1 MAWPSGFRS
10 ANRCNSAHAGPIP
23 GASVPDQ
30 SQTTGPSKTAG
41 RFFSSSSTAAIA
53 ASDQLPRSCRRQLE
67 PCRSSASRVMGRW
80 LSDSSAICYQEE
92 MHNDPL
98 LQILILL
105 AASICV
111 VAGVRKLKLP
121 AILGY
126 LVVGMLLG
134 PHALSL
140 AVDNETTQLLADFG
154 VVFLVFTL
162 GLEFSLPRLVAMR
175 WEVLGVGGA
184 QVLITTGVV
193 AAIVLAVFHTA
204 PAIAVV
210 IGGAVAMSS
219 TAIIISQLTEQS
231 ENNRTHGRVSVAIC
245 LFQDLSF
252 PLFLALI
259 SALAGGGA
267 GADLQQIAAAVG
279 SGVLALLLVL
289 AAGRWLLRP
298 LFLLIASVRS
308 AELFSLAVLLAV
320 LASAWATHKV
330 GLSLALGAF
339 LAGMMLAETEFRH
352 QVEATIRSYKEVLL
366 GLFFITVGML
376 LDVRLLFRDL
386 ALVTALLIGML
397 VLKAAVVTLVA
408 EPATKSWFKSLRTG
422 VVVAQGGEFGF
433 ALLTLSLRHE
443 LLDPA
448 IVQPLLAATV
458 LSMVLSPLL
467 IRQNRRITRTL
478 LRESGRPTTA
488 ALRETQATLAVA
500 EREHVVICG
509 FGRVGQNI
517 ARGLEQTGFEYLA
530 LDVDPYRIRVGRQAG
545 DPVIYGDAGQVK
557 VLENVGLNRANCI
570 VITFADPEVALRIL
584 RSVRELRIDVPVLV
598 RTQDDSK
605 LEELQKAGA
614 TEVVPETFEAALML
628 LSHLLLLLKLP
639 VPRVIRTVNDIRSDR
654 YGMLRQYF
662 PAAGAEPLDDSH
674 AFREEL
680 HSVIL
685 PPHAW
690 AVGRSIAELAAR
702 GARASVSAVRR
713 DGIVGRE
720 PSADPLLKEGD
731 VVVVCGTPEDVEHAE
746 TLLLMG

>member
-1 MAWPSGFRS
+1 M
-10 ANRCNSAHAGPIP
+10 
-23 GASVPDQ
+23 V
-30 SQTTGPSKTAG
+30 
-41 RFFSSSSTAAIA
+41 
-53 ASDQLPRSCRRQLE
+53 
-67 PCRSSASRVMGRW
+67 
-80 LSDSSAICYQEE
+80 
-92 MHNDPL
+92 HNDPL

-105 AASICV
+105 AASVCV

-126 LVVGMLLG
+126 LAVGMLLG
-134 PHALSL
+134 PHAFAL
-140 AVDNETTQLLADFG
+140 AADNETTRLLADFG

-184 QVLITTGVV
+184 QVLITTAVV
-193 AAIVLAVFHTA
+193 AALAIGLFDVV
-204 PAIAVV
+204 PAVAVV

-231 ENNRTHGRVSVAIC
+231 ENNRTHGRLAVAIC

-252 PLFLALI
+252 PLFLALV
-259 SALAGGGA
+259 SSLSGGGRSTEA
-267 GADLQQIAAAVG
+267 THIVGAIGIA
-279 SGVLALLLVL
+279 VLALLLVL

-320 LASAWATHKV
+320 LASAWATQAA

-352 QVEATIRSYKEVLL
+352 QIEATIRSYREILL

-376 LDVRLLFRDL
+376 LDVGLLLRHFGWVAAILL
-386 ALVTALLIGML
+386 AMLL
-397 VLKAAVVTLVA
+397 LKAAVVTFA
-408 EPATKSWFKSLRTG
+408 AQPATKSWFKSLRTG
-422 VVVAQGGEFGF
+422 VIVGQGGEFGF
-433 ALLTLSLRHE
+433 ALLTLLLRRE
-443 LLDPA
+443 LLAPA

-458 LSMVLSPLL
+458 LSMVLSPIL
-467 IRQNRRITRTL
+467 IRHNRRITRAL
-478 LRESGRPTTA
+478 LSESGPPDSA
-488 ALRETQATLAVA
+488 AVRETQATLAVA
-500 EREHVVICG
+500 ERDHVIICG

-517 ARGLEQTGFEYLA
+517 ARVLEQTGFEFIA
-530 LDVDPYRIRVGRQAG
+530 LELDAYRIRLGRQAG

-557 VLENVGLNRANCI
+557 VLENVGVAHASCV
-570 VITFADPEVALRIL
+570 VITFANPEVALRIL
-584 RSVRELRIDVPVLV
+584 RAVRELRQDVPILV
-598 RTQDDSK
+598 RTQDDTK
-605 LEELQKAGA
+605 LEQLQSAGA
-614 TEVVPETFEAALML
+614 TEVVPETFEASLML

-639 VPRVIRTVNDIRSDR
+639 VPRVIRTVNDIRSHR
-654 YGMLRQYF
+654 YSMLRQYF
-662 PAAGAEPLDDSH
+662 PAADAEHLDDSH

-690 AVGRSIAELAAR
+690 AVGRSIAELAQR
-702 GARASVSAVRR
+702 GSRAVVSAVRR

-720 PSADPLLKEGD
+720 PAADTLFKVGD
-731 VVVVCGTPEDVEHAE
+731 VVVVCGTPEAVEHAE

>member
-1 MAWPSGFRS
+1 
-10 ANRCNSAHAGPIP
+10 
-23 GASVPDQ
+23 
-30 SQTTGPSKTAG
+30 
-41 RFFSSSSTAAIA
+41 
-53 ASDQLPRSCRRQLE
+53 
-67 PCRSSASRVMGRW
+67 
-80 LSDSSAICYQEE
+80 

-111 VAGVRKLKLP
+111 VTGVRKLALP

-134 PHALSL
+134 PHALAV

-184 QVLITTGVV
+184 QVLVTTGIVAAVVV
-193 AAIVLAVFHTA
+193 ALFDAPPAV
-204 PAIAVV
+204 AVV

-231 ENNRTHGRVSVAIC
+231 ENNRTHGRLSVAIC

-259 SALAGGGA
+259 SALSGGGGA
-267 GADLQQIAAAVG
+267 GADIGQIAAAVG
-279 SGVLALLLVL
+279 SAVLALLLVL

-386 ALVTALLIGML
+386 GLVTALLIGML
-397 VLKAAVVTLVA
+397 LLKAAVVTLVS
-408 EPATKSWFKSLRTG
+408 EPATKNWFKSLRTG

-433 ALLTLSLRHE
+433 ALLTLSLRRE

-478 LRESGRPTTA
+478 LRESGSPTTA

-500 EREHVVICG
+500 ERDHVVICG

-517 ARGLEQTGFEYLA
+517 ARVLEQTGFEYIA

-557 VLENVGLNRANCI
+557 VLENVGLAHANCI

-639 VPRVIRTVNDIRSDR
+639 VSRVIRTVNGIRSDR

-690 AVGRSIAELAAR
+690 AVGKSVAELSDRGSKAA
-702 GARASVSAVRR
+702 VSAVRR

-720 PSADPLLKEGD
+720 PGPDTIFKVGD
-731 VVVVCGTPEDVEHAE
+731 VVVVCGTPEAVEHTE

>member
-1 MAWPSGFRS
+1 MA
-10 ANRCNSAHAGPIP
+10 
-23 GASVPDQ
+23 
-30 SQTTGPSKTAG
+30 
-41 RFFSSSSTAAIA
+41 
-53 ASDQLPRSCRRQLE
+53 
-67 PCRSSASRVMGRW
+67 
-80 LSDSSAICYQEE
+80 
-92 MHNDPL
+92 HNDPL

-105 AASICV
+105 AASVCV
-111 VAGVRKLKLP
+111 VAAVRKLALP

-126 LVVGMLLG
+126 LAVGMLLG
-134 PHALSL
+134 PHALEL
-140 AVDNETTQLLADFG
+140 AADNETTQLLADFG

-184 QVLITTGVV
+184 QVLITVGLVASGAILFFDVV
-193 AAIVLAVFHTA
+193 PAVAVL
-204 PAIAVV
+204 
-210 IGGAVAMSS
+210 IGGAIAMSS
-219 TAIIISQLTEQS
+219 TAIIIAQLTEQS
-231 ENNRTHGRVSVAIC
+231 ENNRTHGRLAVAIC

-252 PLFLALI
+252 PLLLALL
-259 SALAGGGA
+259 SALSGGMGSVDAAHILGA
-267 GADLQQIAAAVG
+267 IAVAT
-279 SGVLALLLVL
+279 LALLLVL

-298 LFLLIASVRS
+298 LFLMIASVRS

-320 LASAWATHKV
+320 LASAWATHAV

-352 QVEATIRSYKEVLL
+352 QVEATIRSYREVLL

-376 LDVRLLFRDL
+376 LDVGLLVRHFPQ
-386 ALVTALLIGML
+386 AAATLVGVLL
-397 VLKAAVVTLVA
+397 LKVAVVTVA
-408 EPATKSWFKSLRTG
+408 AKPATKSWFKSLRTG
-422 VVVAQGGEFGF
+422 VVVGQGGEFGF
-433 ALLTLSLRHE
+433 ALLTLLLRRE

-448 IVQPLLAATV
+448 VVQPLLAATV
-458 LSMVLSPLL
+458 LSMVLSPIL
-467 IRQNRRITRTL
+467 IRHNRRITRAL
-478 LRESGRPTTA
+478 LGESGPPHSEA
-488 ALRETQATLAVA
+488 MRETRATLAVA
-500 EREHVVICG
+500 ERDHVVICG

-517 ARGLEQTGFEYLA
+517 ARVLEQTGFEYIA
-530 LDVDPYRIRVGRQAG
+530 LDLDAYRIRVGKQAG
-545 DPVIYGDAGQVK
+545 DPVIYGDAGEIK
-557 VLENVGLNRANCI
+557 VLENVGLAHANCI

-639 VPRVIRTVNDIRSDR
+639 VSRVIRTVNDIRSNR

-690 AVGRSIAELAAR
+690 AVGKSVAELAHR
-702 GARASVSAVRR
+702 GSQAAVSAVRR

-720 PSADPLLKEGD
+720 PSPDTVFKEGD
-731 VVVVCGTPEDVEHAE
+731 VVVVCGTPEAVEHAE

>member
-1 MAWPSGFRS
+1 
-10 ANRCNSAHAGPIP
+10 
-23 GASVPDQ
+23 
-30 SQTTGPSKTAG
+30 
-41 RFFSSSSTAAIA
+41 
-53 ASDQLPRSCRRQLE
+53 
-67 PCRSSASRVMGRW
+67 
-80 LSDSSAICYQEE
+80 

-105 AASICV
+105 AASVCV

-134 PHALSL
+134 PHAFAL
-140 AVDNETTQLLADFG
+140 ALDNETIQVLADFG

-184 QVLITTGVV
+184 QVVVTTGIV
-193 AAIVLAVFHTA
+193 AAGAVMLFDVV
-204 PAIAVV
+204 PAVAVV
-210 IGGAVAMSS
+210 IGGAAAMSS

-231 ENNRTHGRVSVAIC
+231 ENNRTHGRLAVAIC

-252 PLFLALI
+252 PLFLALV
-259 SALAGGGA
+259 SVLTGGGRA
-267 GADLQQIAAAVG
+267 ADARHIGSAIGIAA
-279 SGVLALLLVL
+279 LALLLVL

-298 LFLLIASVRS
+298 LFVGIASVRS

-320 LASAWATHKV
+320 LASAWATHAV

-352 QVEATIRSYKEVLL
+352 QIEATIRSYREVLL

-376 LDVRLLFRDL
+376 LDVGLLLRHFP
-386 ALVTALLIGML
+386 LVAAILIGML
-397 VLKAAVVTLVA
+397 VLKAAVVTVVA
-408 EPATKSWFKSLRTG
+408 KPATMSWFKSLRTG
-422 VVVAQGGEFGF
+422 VVVGQGGEFGF
-433 ALLTLSLRHE
+433 ALLTLLLRRE

-448 IVQPLLAATV
+448 VVQPLLAATV
-458 LSMVLSPLL
+458 LSMVLSPIL
-467 IRQNRRITRTL
+467 IRHNRRITRAL
-478 LRESGRPTTA
+478 LGESGPPHSEA
-488 ALRETQATLAVA
+488 MRETQATLAVA
-500 EREHVVICG
+500 ERDHVVICG

-517 ARGLEQTGFEYLA
+517 ARVLETTGFEFIA
-530 LDVDPYRIRVGRQAG
+530 LELDAYRIRVGRQAG

-557 VLENVGLNRANCI
+557 VLENVGVAHASCV
-570 VITFADPEVALRIL
+570 VITFANPDVALRIL
-584 RSVRELRIDVPVLV
+584 RAVRELRADVPILV
-598 RTQDDSK
+598 RTQDDTK
-605 LEELQKAGA
+605 LEELQAAGA
-614 TEVVPETFEAALML
+614 TEVVPETFEASLML

-639 VPRVIRTVNDIRSDR
+639 VPRVIRTVNDIRSHR

-662 PAAGAEPLDDSH
+662 RAADAEHLDESH

-702 GARASVSAVRR
+702 GSRASVSAVRR

-720 PSADPLLKEGD
+720 PSPDTLLKEGD
-731 VVVVCGTPEDVEHAE
+731 VVVVCGTPEAVEHAE

>member
-1 MAWPSGFRS
+1 
-10 ANRCNSAHAGPIP
+10 
-23 GASVPDQ
+23 
-30 SQTTGPSKTAG
+30 
-41 RFFSSSSTAAIA
+41 
-53 ASDQLPRSCRRQLE
+53 
-67 PCRSSASRVMGRW
+67 
-80 LSDSSAICYQEE
+80 

-98 LQILILL
+98 LEILILL

-111 VAGVRKLKLP
+111 VAGVRKLALP

-134 PHALSL
+134 PHALAL
-140 AVDNETTQLLADFG
+140 AVDNETTRLLADFG

-184 QVLITTGVV
+184 QVLGTTGIV
-193 AAIVLAVFHTA
+193 AAVVIAVGGTA
-204 PAIAVV
+204 PAVAVV

-231 ENNRTHGRVSVAIC
+231 ENNRTHGRLSVAIC

-267 GADLQQIAAAVG
+267 GADIGQIAVAVG
-279 SGVLALLLVL
+279 SAVLALLLVL

-386 ALVTALLIGML
+386 GLVTALLIGML
-397 VLKAAVVTLVA
+397 VLKAAVVTLAA

-433 ALLTLSLRHE
+433 ALLTLLLRRE

-467 IRQNRRITRTL
+467 IRQNRRITRAFL
-478 LRESGRPTTA
+478 GESGRPLTA
-488 ALRETQATLAVA
+488 AGREAQATLAVA
-500 EREHVVICG
+500 ERDHVVICG

-517 ARGLEQTGFEYLA
+517 ARVLEQTGFEYIA

-557 VLENVGLNRANCI
+557 VLENVGLARANCL

-639 VPRVIRTVNDIRSDR
+639 VSRVIRTVNDIRSDR

-690 AVGRSIAELAAR
+690 AVGKSVAELSDRGSEAA
-702 GARASVSAVRR
+702 VSAVRR

-720 PSADPLLKEGD
+720 PGPDTIFKVGD
-731 VVVVCGTPEDVEHAE
+731 VVVVCGTPEAVEHTE

>member
-1 MAWPSGFRS
+1 
-10 ANRCNSAHAGPIP
+10 
-23 GASVPDQ
+23 
-30 SQTTGPSKTAG
+30 
-41 RFFSSSSTAAIA
+41 
-53 ASDQLPRSCRRQLE
+53 
-67 PCRSSASRVMGRW
+67 
-80 LSDSSAICYQEE
+80 

-105 AASICV
+105 AASVVV
-111 VAGVRKLKLP
+111 VAGVRKLALP

-134 PHALSL
+134 PHALAL

-162 GLEFSLPRLVAMR
+162 GLGFSLPRLVAMR

-184 QVLITTGVV
+184 QVLATTGIL
-193 AAIVLAVFHTA
+193 ATGAIMLFGIA
-204 PAIAVV
+204 PAVAVV

-231 ENNRTHGRVSVAIC
+231 ENNRTHGRLSVAIC

-252 PLFLALI
+252 PLFLALV

-267 GADLQQIAAAVG
+267 AADAKHIAAAVG
-279 SGVLALLLVL
+279 IAILALLLVL

-298 LFLLIASVRS
+298 LFLFIASVRS

-320 LASAWATHKV
+320 LASAWATHAV

-352 QVEATIRSYKEVLL
+352 QVEATISSYREVLL

-376 LDVRLLFRDL
+376 LDIRLLLRDF
-386 ALVTALLIGML
+386 AVVTAILMGML
-397 VLKAAVVTLVA
+397 ALKAAVVTVVA

-433 ALLTLSLRHE
+433 ALLTLLLRRE

-458 LSMVLSPLL
+458 LSMVLSPFL
-467 IRQNRRITRTL
+467 IRHNRRITRAFL
-478 LRESGRPTTA
+478 GESGPPQTEA
-488 ALRETQATLAVA
+488 MREARATLAVA

-517 ARGLEQTGFEYLA
+517 ARVLEQTGFEYIA
-530 LDVDPYRIRVGRQAG
+530 LDLDPYRIRAGRQAG
-545 DPVIYGDAGQVK
+545 DPVIYGDAGQIN
-557 VLENVGLNRANCI
+557 VLRNVGVARASCV
-570 VITFADPEVALRIL
+570 VITFAGPEVALRIL
-584 RSVRELRIDVPVLV
+584 RSVRELRMDVPVLV

-605 LEELQKAGA
+605 LEELQAAGA
-614 TEVVPETFEAALML
+614 TEVVPETFEASLML

-639 VPRVIRTVNDIRSDR
+639 VSRVIRTVNDIRSTR

-662 PAAGAEPLDDSH
+662 RAAGDEILDDSH

-680 HSVIL
+680 HSIIL

-690 AVGRSIAELAAR
+690 AVGKSVAELSGRGSKAA
-702 GARASVSAVRR
+702 VSAVRR

-720 PSADPLLKEGD
+720 PGPDTIFKVGD
-731 VVVVCGTPEDVEHAE
+731 VVVVCGTPEAVEHAE

>member
-1 MAWPSGFRS
+1 M
-10 ANRCNSAHAGPIP
+10 
-23 GASVPDQ
+23 V
-30 SQTTGPSKTAG
+30 
-41 RFFSSSSTAAIA
+41 
-53 ASDQLPRSCRRQLE
+53 
-67 PCRSSASRVMGRW
+67 
-80 LSDSSAICYQEE
+80 
-92 MHNDPL
+92 HNDPL

-105 AASICV
+105 AASVCV

-126 LVVGMLLG
+126 LAVGMLLG
-134 PHALSL
+134 PHALAL
-140 AVDNETTQLLADFG
+140 ATGDETTRSLADFG

-184 QVLITTGVV
+184 QVFVTTALV
-193 AAIVLAVFHTA
+193 AALAMVLFDIVPAV
-204 PAIAVV
+204 AVA

-231 ENNRTHGRVSVAIC
+231 ENNRTHGRLAVAIC

-259 SALAGGGA
+259 SSLSGGQ
-267 GADLQQIAAAVG
+267 GADAAHIVAAVG
-279 SGVLALLLVL
+279 SAVLALLLVL

-298 LFLLIASVRS
+298 LFLVIASVRS

-320 LASAWATHKV
+320 LASAWATQAA

-352 QVEATIRSYKEVLL
+352 QIEATIRSYREILL

-376 LDVRLLFRDL
+376 LDVGLLLRDFGWVAATLL
-386 ALVTALLIGML
+386 AMLL
-397 VLKAAVVTLVA
+397 LKAAVVTCA
-408 EPATKSWFKSLRTG
+408 AQPATHSWFKSLRTG
-422 VVVAQGGEFGF
+422 VVVGQGGEFGF
-433 ALLTLSLRHE
+433 ALLTLLLRRE

-448 IVQPLLAATV
+448 VVQPLLAATV

-467 IRQNRRITRTL
+467 IRHNRRITRAL
-478 LRESGRPTTA
+478 LSESGPPESA
-488 ALRETQATLAVA
+488 AARETQATLAVA
-500 EREHVVICG
+500 GRDHVIICG

-517 ARGLEQTGFEYLA
+517 ARVLEQTGFEYIA
-530 LDVDPYRIRVGRQAG
+530 LELDAYRIRVGRQAG
-545 DPVIYGDAGQVK
+545 DPVIYGDAGEVK
-557 VLENVGLNRANCI
+557 VLENVGVAHASC
-570 VITFADPEVALRIL
+570 VVVTFAGPEVALRIL
-584 RSVRELRIDVPVLV
+584 RAVRQLRQDVPILV
-598 RTQDDSK
+598 RTQDDTK
-605 LEELQKAGA
+605 LEQLQAAGA
-614 TEVVPETFEAALML
+614 TEVVPETFEASLML

-639 VPRVIRTVNDIRSDR
+639 VPRVIRTVNDIRSHR
-654 YGMLRQYF
+654 YSMLRQYF
-662 PAAGAEPLDDSH
+662 PAADAEPLDESH

-690 AVGRSIAELAAR
+690 AVGRSIADLAQR
-702 GARASVSAVRR
+702 GSRAVVSAVRR

-720 PSADPLLKEGD
+720 PAADTLFKVGD
-731 VVVVCGTPEDVEHAE
+731 VVVVCGTPEAVEHAE